1 MPAEDHHIL
10 KTYFPASAS
19 YSFTFN
25 VFFWSLICSWETSL
39 LEQFL
44 YHHMSWWALV
54 ANIEQLW
61 YHLNIWAA
69 LVIEHHVSWWE
80 QWCHHMCC
88 LVPPGPSA
96 LDTNCSCISGKRIE
110 HVLWEIAS
118 LVDWEIFILLKS
130 EKGFRYLRSLPL
142 SLAREQSHPQLPIF
156 AFCIKE
162 MLTDSDEAYG

>member
-61 YHLNIWAA
+61 YHFMNIWAA

-80 QWCHHMCC
+80 QWCQHMCC

-110 HVLWEIAS
+110 HVLWKIAS
-118 LVDWEIFILLKS
+118 LVDWYSYCSKVVSDFSGHWPENNLTPYFP
-130 EKGFRYLRSLPL
+130 SLP
-142 SLAREQSHPQLPIF
+142 F
-156 AFCIKE
+156 ASKKC
-162 MLTDSDEAYG
+162 

>member
-61 YHLNIWAA
+61 YHFMNIWAA

-80 QWCHHMCC
+80 QWCQHMCC
-88 LVPPGPSA
+88 LVPPGPSP

-110 HVLWEIAS
+110 HVVWEIAS

-130 EKGFRYLRSLPL
+130 EKGFRFLR

-156 AFCIKE
+156 TFCIKE
-162 MLTDSDEAYG
+162 MLTDSVEAYR

>member
-61 YHLNIWAA
+61 YHFMNIWAA

-80 QWCHHMCC
+80 QWCH
-88 LVPPGPSA
+88 L
-96 LDTNCSCISGKRIE
+96 K
-110 HVLWEIAS
+110 IAQH
-118 LVDWEIFILLKS
+118 LLH
-130 EKGFRYLRSLPL
+130 RHL
-142 SLAREQSHPQLPIF
+142 LARLVHDVVNLEKHTNRSPTPLNTKSTNMRSHHRRESLSDLIFKVVKVEAEQVGEPRVVAH
-156 AFCIKE
+156 
-162 MLTDSDEAYG
+162 DELHL